1 MSAKFSGLGLAVDS
15 PTRMTILHPV
25 TRAPLKLKDAEG
37 KDTEDVAFIDLLS
50 ANSAIGRKHDRT
62 VTDRLIKMRGRRP
75 SAEELDSDTTD
86 KLAVLTKGW
95 QLATLDGELI
105 EIECTTAN
113 ARELFNLPEA
123 SWLREQVAE
132 FVVDAGNLAK
142 APLTS

>member
-25 TRAPLKLKDAEG
+25 TRAPLLINGTDEPAW
-37 KDTEDVAFIDLLS
+37 IDLLS
-50 ANSAIGRKHDRT
+50 VNSVIGRKHDRT

-75 SAEELDSDTTD
+75 SADEIDSDTTD
-86 KLAVLTKGW
+86 KLALLTKAW
-95 QLATLDGELI
+95 QLATLDGEPI
-105 EIECTTAN
+105 EIECTIVN
-113 ARELFNLPEA
+113 ARELYNLPEA